1 MHGASALRSP
11 ETRHAALQIPAVLA
25 ALAVLHGIWQWAR
38 SRKRVFLLDFACYKP
53 PDDLKVSYEG
63 FITGLANAKV
73 STQLLP
79 SSGSSQPYTAH
90 LMFLFISACLQK
102 PLP

>member
-1 MHGASALRSP
+1 MLKAIAGAPPEREVGLCVKLLMHGASAPRKP
-11 ETRHAALQIPAVLA
+11 ERRHAALQIPAVLA

-73 STQLLP
+73 SAQLLP
-79 SSGSSQPYTAH
+79 SSVSP
-90 LMFLFISACLQK
+90 
-102 PLP
+102 

>member
-1 MHGASALRSP
+1 M
-11 ETRHAALQIPAVLA
+11 
-25 ALAVLHGIWQWAR
+25 LHGIWQWAR

-73 STQLLP
+73 RAQLLP
-79 SSGSSQPYTAH
+79 SSVSCSTDTARH
-90 LMFLFISACLQK
+90 MFSFRLASL
-102 PLP
+102 

>member
-1 MHGASALRSP
+1 M
-11 ETRHAALQIPAVLA
+11 LA

-79 SSGSSQPYTAH
+79 SSVSVEDIQQMTCPYPGRHVCKSLHHRGCATKVPS
-90 LMFLFISACLQK
+90 LRQMQ
-102 PLP
+102 